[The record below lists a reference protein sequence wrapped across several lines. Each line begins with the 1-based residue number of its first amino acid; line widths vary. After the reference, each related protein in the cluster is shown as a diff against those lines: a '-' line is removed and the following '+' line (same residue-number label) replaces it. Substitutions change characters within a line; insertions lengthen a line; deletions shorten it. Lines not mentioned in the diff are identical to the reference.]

1 MRPVC
6 YTRCVLEDEAAF
18 AAVVDELSPRMLRM
32 ARVYVRTD
40 AAAEDVVQEAW
51 LAVIK
56 GLDRFEGRS
65 KLSTWIFGIVI
76 NIARTSGRRE
86 ARSAPLSSY
95 DIEPERFHPA
105 DHPRWPG
112 HWAIAPTPWPED
124 ALETAETMR
133 VIHDAVAALPDA
145 QREVITL
152 RDIIGCD
159 AEETCNALGL
169 TDTNQRVLLHRART
183 KVRAALEAAFD
194 ATERLE

>member
-1 MRPVC
+1 
-6 YTRCVLEDEAAF
+6 VLEDEAAF

-76 NIARTSGRRE
+76 NIARTQGKRD
-86 ARSAPLSSY
+86 ARSVPFSSY
-95 DIEPERFHPA
+95 DVGPERFHPA

-112 HWAIAPTPWPED
+112 HWAIAPTPWPDD
-124 ALETAETMR
+124 ALDTAETLR
-133 VIHDAVAALPDA
+133 VIHEAVAALPDA

-194 ATERLE
+194 ATEQLE

>member
-1 MRPVC
+1 
-6 YTRCVLEDEAAF
+6 VLEDEEAF
-18 AAVVDELSPRMLRM
+18 AAVVDELSPAMLRM
-32 ARVYVRTD
+32 ARIYVRTE

-76 NIARTSGRRE
+76 NIARKHGVRE
-86 ARSAPLSSY
+86 ARSTPFASY
-95 DIEPERFHPA
+95 DIGPERFHPE
-105 DHPRWPG
+105 DHARWPG
-112 HWAIAPTPWPED
+112 HWAIAPRPWPED
-124 ALETAETMR
+124 ALGTAETLR
-133 VIHDAVAALPDA
+133 VIREAVAALPDA

-152 RDIIGCD
+152 RDIVGCD

-183 KVRAALEAAFD
+183 KVRAALEAEFD